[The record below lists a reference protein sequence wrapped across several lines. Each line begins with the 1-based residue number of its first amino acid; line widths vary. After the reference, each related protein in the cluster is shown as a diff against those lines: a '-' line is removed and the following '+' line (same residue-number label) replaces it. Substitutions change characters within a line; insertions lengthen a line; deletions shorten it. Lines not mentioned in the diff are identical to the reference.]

1 MVLIMLVTGK
11 HDDGDVGDDG
21 GGNGGGDNRDCKI
34 QRRGRQQERQI
45 NYSFYRQ
52 NNNFALA
59 PRFLYISLPVFARL
73 RRENA

>member
-45 NYSFYRQ
+45 NNSFYR
-52 NNNFALA
+52 
-59 PRFLYISLPVFARL
+59 
-73 RRENA
+73 